1 MSKTNP
7 LVSITIPTMNSE
19 RTIKKTLE
27 SIKQQNYPNYEII
40 IIDKSSSDNTLK
52 IAKKFNCKIFNDE
65 KKLLG
70 ARYLGVTKSSG
81 EFVILL
87 DSDQILAKNSI
98 KNTLKLIKKN
108 DWDMVFFEED
118 SYKPK
123 TLAEKLISL
132 DRKLTH
138 KIKII
143 NPSESVLLPRFFKRN
158 LILNGFEKINPDLF
172 NYITLQDHAIIY
184 HECYKISKKIGYV
197 PKAVYHIE
205 LKTFRELFLHYF
217 YWGIKSADG
226 INKLP
231 KEYTNMFQNKL
242 NKRAKSVGISF
253 ESILVL
259 PIIFIKGG
267 GYYLGYFYTKLKRK

>member
-7 LVSITIPTMNSE
+7 LVSINIPTMNSE

-27 SIKQQNYPNYEII
+27 SIKRQSYPNYEII
-40 IIDKSSSDNTLK
+40 IIDKNSSDDTLK
-52 IAKKFNCKIFNDE
+52 IAKKFNCKIFND
-65 KKLLG
+65 KRKLLG

-81 EFVILL
+81 EFIILL
-87 DSDQILAKNSI
+87 DSDQILDKNSI
-98 KNTLKLIKKN
+98 ENTLNLVKKN
-108 DWDMVFFEED
+108 KWDMAFFEED

-123 TLAEKLISL
+123 TIAEKLTSL
-132 DRKLTH
+132 DRRLTH
-138 KIKII
+138 KIKIV
-143 NPSESVLLPRFFKRN
+143 NPSESVLLPRFFKK
-158 LILNGFEKINPDLF
+158 ILLLTAFKKINPELF

-205 LKTFRELFLHYF
+205 LKTFRELFSHYF
-217 YWGIKSADG
+217 YWGVKSAEG
-226 INKLP
+226 LNKLP
-231 KEYTNMFQNKL
+231 KEYAEMFQNKL
-242 NKRAKSVGISF
+242 NKRSKSVGISF
-253 ESILVL
+253 ESFLVL